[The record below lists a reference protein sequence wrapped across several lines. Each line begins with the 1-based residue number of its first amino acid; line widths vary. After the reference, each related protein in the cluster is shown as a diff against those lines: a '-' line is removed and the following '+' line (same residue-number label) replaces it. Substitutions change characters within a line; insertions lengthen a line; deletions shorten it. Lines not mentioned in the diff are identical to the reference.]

1 MATRCRFFRSSP
13 CTHPKS
19 TAEVTL
25 TCLNHWVHK
34 QWLWMDSLAQSCIYS
49 ACTCTLWFLLVRLQA
64 SSAFYLIRIV
74 PSSPWSTSNQIARLT
89 SPSSEI
95 VRIMAMIEMQ
105 RFRRYF
111 EAILT
116 LTISWI
122 RIVFFQLIQQPCI
135 GIITFSAA
143 WMSPLPTMV

>member
-1 MATRCRFFRSSP
+1 MATRCRFFQNIL
-13 CTHPKS
+13 CTHPGS
-19 TAEVTL
+19 IAAATL
-25 TCLNHWVHK
+25 IFHFHLDHTRWRE
-34 QWLWMDSLAQSCIYS
+34 MDILAQFCIYS

-74 PSSPWSTSNQIARLT
+74 PSSPWSTSHQIARLT